1 MNKMPLATLCVFF
14 YNQEDYVEDTI
25 RGALSQTYTNL
36 EIILSDDCST
46 DNTYSTIE
54 KTIAGYKGPH
64 TIVVNRNKK
73 NMGLVPHVNK
83 VLFELSHGDY
93 IFING
98 GDDISMP
105 KRIEHGIDCLL
116 RHEDISAVTFSRITI
131 DKCGNEIGREEVDG
145 EIKQSIDD
153 FDYISSAN
161 FMTKGVGLSFR
172 RNLLGFFGPLHND
185 CQTEDSSLRFRAMRI
200 GKTLKSAE
208 YGLKY
213 RVHDTNISRNIY
225 KLKTEPISRQYI
237 DDIEKV
243 KDSLDE
249 KLYRVLMKKVY
260 YYVGVRTLDEKKSKT
275 NYIMKVVYT
284 IIQKVK
290 MKKYREE
297 VRRII
302 SK

>member
-98 GDDISMP
+98 
-105 KRIEHGIDCLL
+105 
-116 RHEDISAVTFSRITI
+116 
-131 DKCGNEIGREEVDG
+131 
-145 EIKQSIDD
+145 
-153 FDYISSAN
+153 
-161 FMTKGVGLSFR
+161 
-172 RNLLGFFGPLHND
+172 
-185 CQTEDSSLRFRAMRI
+185 
-200 GKTLKSAE
+200 
-208 YGLKY
+208 
-213 RVHDTNISRNIY
+213 
-225 KLKTEPISRQYI
+225 
-237 DDIEKV
+237 
-243 KDSLDE
+243 
-249 KLYRVLMKKVY
+249 
-260 YYVGVRTLDEKKSKT
+260 
-275 NYIMKVVYT
+275 
-284 IIQKVK
+284 
-290 MKKYREE
+290 
-297 VRRII
+297 
-302 SK
+302 